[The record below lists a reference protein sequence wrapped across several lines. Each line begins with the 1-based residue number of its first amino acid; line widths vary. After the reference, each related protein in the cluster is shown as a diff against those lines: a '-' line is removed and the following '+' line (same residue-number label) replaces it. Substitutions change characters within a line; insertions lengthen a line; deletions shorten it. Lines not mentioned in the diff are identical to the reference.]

1 MSHLHH
7 IVPKHMGG
15 TDDPNNLIEL
25 SVEQHADAH
34 KKLFEQYGH
43 WQDYLAWQGLSKIIP
58 REELIS
64 MVQSEA
70 AKERLKMFGN
80 PWSGVK
86 SVNNFSINEEFRKQ
100 VSILANTPEA
110 KEKRK
115 KTFAERKHQQGNR
128 NSNYGKVWCVEEN
141 AFDCSKRKSYNPNM
155 IPAGGITTKEFKD
168 RNKKKTHSTAG
179 KQWWNDGIKNYYLN
193 SDSIEIISLSLIRG
207 RIMVVN

>member
-15 TDDPNNLIEL
+15 TDDPDNLIEL
-25 SVEQHADAH
+25 SVEDHAEAH
-34 KKLFEQYGH
+34 KKLFEEYGH

-58 REELIS
+58 REKLIS

-70 AKERLKMFGN
+70 AKERLRMFGN

-110 KEKRK
+110 IAK
-115 KTFAERKHQQGNR
+115 KKITMAKNKHQQGSN
-128 NSNYGKVWCVEEN
+128 NSQYGTCWVTH
-141 AFDCSKRKSYNPNM
+141 P
-155 IPAGGITTKEFKD
+155 EFG
-168 RNKKKTHSTAG
+168 NKK
-179 KQWWNDGIKNYYLN
+179 IK
-193 SDSIEIISLSLIRG
+193 IEMINEFLSLGYSRG
-207 RIMVVN
+207 RVMVVN

>member
-7 IVPKHMGG
+7 VIPKHMGG
-15 TDDPNNLIEL
+15 TDDPDNLVEL
-25 SVEQHADAH
+25 SIEDHAEAH
-34 KKLFEQYGH
+34 RKLFEEHGH

-58 REELIS
+58 HEELIS
-64 MVQSEA
+64 MIQSEA
-70 AKERLKMFGN
+70 AKERLRMFGN

-115 KTFAERKHQQGNR
+115 KTFAERNHQQGNK

-141 AFDCSKRKSYNPNM
+141 AFDCSERKSYNPNM
-155 IPAGGITTKEFKD
+155 IPSGYITTKEFKD
-168 RNKKKTHSTAG
+168 RNKKKNHSTAG
-179 KQWWNDGIKNYYLN
+179 KQWWNDGSKNYYLN